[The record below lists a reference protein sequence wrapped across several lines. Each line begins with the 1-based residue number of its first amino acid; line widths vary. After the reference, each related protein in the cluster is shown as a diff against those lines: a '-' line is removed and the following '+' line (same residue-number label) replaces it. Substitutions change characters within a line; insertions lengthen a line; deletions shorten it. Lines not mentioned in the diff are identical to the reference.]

1 MREPYTIGEAMT
13 PAPFAVGADAPLRS
27 ARKIMLRERIHH
39 LPVVHRG
46 YPVGLLTDRDLHLV
60 TYLSN
65 DLVSD
70 ESLTAADICVPD
82 PYIVGRDTEFSE
94 VTQILARRRLGAAM
108 IIEEGKLVGIFTTHD
123 ACRILAE
130 QNAPDYM
137 MVVA

>member
-82 PYIVGRDTEFSE
+82 PYIVGRDTEC
-94 VTQILARRRLGAAM
+94 RLGAAM